1 MKACRGSDSE
11 PQLELEPLN
20 ESINTRALEIPL
32 TLNFIENRTTVKT
45 TMTVFSL
52 ETRETID
59 LLRRVVDKLDERN
72 GCISAEE
79 LWDDVL
85 RYVLGTCIPNIHCS

>member
-20 ESINTRALEIPL
+20 ESINTRTLEIPL

-52 ETRETID
+52 ETRETIGRP
-59 LLRRVVDKLDERN
+59 LAPCRRQAGGEERM
-72 GCISAEE
+72 CKS
-79 LWDDVL
+79 
-85 RYVLGTCIPNIHCS
+85 